1 MLTRYGEQQ
10 YEKYYNILY
19 NKVLTYCI
27 KPVGGINL
35 V

>member
-27 KPVGGINL
+27 KNK
-35 V
+35 

>member
-27 KPVGGINL
+27 KMNCIISVQ
-35 V
+35 

>member
-10 YEKYYNILY
+10 YEKYYKLY

-27 KPVGGINL
+27 KMNCIKNK
-35 V
+35 

>member
-27 KPVGGINL
+27 KMNCIKNK
-35 V
+35 

>member
-10 YEKYYNILY
+10 YEKYYNIILY

-27 KPVGGINL
+27 KMNCIKNK
-35 V
+35 